1 MNLLV
6 FDMAFNLD
14 EVNERVK
21 KANELMTGVRAKMTE
36 VKQRLKD
43 NQTKVEE
50 TSMEYWNENP
60 LELLEFNK
68 VIEDDLSLLGLLKE
82 ETEKLQKQAEEDLVQ
97 LFYELRKELGE
108 V

>member
-1 MNLLV
+1 
-6 FDMAFNLD
+6 MAFNLD

-21 KANELMTGVRAKMTE
+21 KANELMTGVRAKITE

-68 VIEDDLSLLGLLKE
+68 TIEDDLSLLGLLQE
-82 ETEKLQKQAEEDLVQ
+82 ETEKLRKKSEDDLVQ
-97 LFYELRKELGE
+97 IYFELQKELGE
-108 V
+108 K

>member
-1 MNLLV
+1 
-6 FDMAFNLD
+6 MAFNLD

-21 KANELMTGVRAKMTE
+21 KANELMTGVRAKITE

-68 VIEDDLSLLGLLKE
+68 VIEDDLSLLGLLQE
-82 ETEKLQKQAEEDLVQ
+82 ETEKLRKKSEDDLVQ
-97 LFYELRKELGE
+97 IYFELQKELGE
-108 V
+108 K

>member
-1 MNLLV
+1 
-6 FDMAFNLD
+6 MAFNLD

>member
-1 MNLLV
+1 
-6 FDMAFNLD
+6 
-14 EVNERVK
+14 
-21 KANELMTGVRAKMTE
+21 MTGVRAKMTE

-68 VIEDDLSLLGLLKE
+68 VIEDDLSLLGLLQE
-82 ETEKLQKQAEEDLVQ
+82 ETEKLRKKSEDDLVQ
-97 LFYELRKELGE
+97 IYFELQKELGE
-108 V
+108 K